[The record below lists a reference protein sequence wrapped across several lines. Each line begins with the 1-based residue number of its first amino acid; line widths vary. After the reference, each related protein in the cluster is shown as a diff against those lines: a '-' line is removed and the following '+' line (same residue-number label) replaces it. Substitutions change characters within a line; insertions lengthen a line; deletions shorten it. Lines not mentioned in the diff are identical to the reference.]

1 MKISTIQIR
10 NYRSIKDAKIALG
23 DMTVLLGKNNEGKSN
38 LLMAVNVAIT
48 TLQEYANIRQRRI
61 FFTRHSLRDEV
72 YRWERDYPISEQKG
86 KKRDKKTVFVLEFV
100 LDDNEIAEFKK
111 NIGNQLNG
119 SLQIKIVFEKDNKA
133 AISVVKQGKGS
144 KLLNEK
150 SQKVARYIAEHIE
163 YNYIPAVRTVDHTM
177 EIINDQITSRLQEER
192 DKKEYID
199 ALNVITGIERKILS
213 SLSGEIQ
220 TTLGEF
226 LPEVNNVTLSSEDL
240 GMMIR
245 RRQEYVFMIDDGEKT
260 NLKNKGDG
268 VKSLV
273 AMSLLKNKKT
283 IPNTA
288 SVIAIEEPESHLHPS
303 AIDALR
309 KSILALSQK
318 SQVVITTHNPQFVNR
333 NAIESNVIVDNGN
346 AVEAAN
352 IRQIREVLGVKLSD
366 NLYGAKLL
374 LYVEGITD
382 RTVLNALLRHKSKK
396 IADAL
401 KNNELVIQPMSGTDH
416 VEMHLATAKAMVADF
431 YVFLDNDRAG
441 KDAIGNAI
449 RLGLLLPNEY
459 MLTSYTDMNTNINR
473 ESEMEDMLD
482 VEVYR
487 KEIESS
493 YGVSMTN
500 GKFKARNKKWSDRIK
515 DVFNDEGKILDEG
528 IMSEIKLKVAQQVAA
543 NPSKA
548 LRPEGDVFLNKLIG
562 ELEKRI

>member
-48 TLQEYANIRQRRI
+48 TLQEYANMRQRRVLI
-61 FFTRHSLRDEV
+61 TRYSLRDEI

-100 LDDNEIAEFKK
+100 LDDKEIVEFKK

-119 SLQIKIVFEKDNKA
+119 TLQIKIVFEKDKKA
-133 AISVVKQGKGS
+133 SVSVVKQGKGS
-144 KLLNEK
+144 KPLNEK
-150 SQKVARYIAEHIE
+150 SQRVAKYIAEHIE

-177 EIINDQITSRLQEER
+177 EIINDQITARLQEER
-192 DKKEYID
+192 DKKDYLD

-220 TTLGEF
+220 TALGEF
-226 LPEVNNVTLSSEDL
+226 LPDVNSVTLTSEDL

-245 RRQEYVFMIDDGEKT
+245 RRQEYVFMIDDGEET
-260 NLKNKGDG
+260 NLRNKGDG

-318 SQVVITTHNPQFVNR
+318 SQVVVTTHNPQFVNR
-333 NAIESNVIVDNGN
+333 NAINSNVIVDNGN
-346 AVEAAN
+346 AVEATN

-382 RTVLNALLRHKSKK
+382 RIVLNSLFRLKSKK

-416 VEMHLATAKAMVADF
+416 VEMHLTTAKSMVADF

-441 KDAIGNAI
+441 KESIGNATKK
-449 RLGLLLPNEY
+449 GLLLHNEY
-459 MLTSYTDMNTNINR
+459 MLTAYTDMSR
-473 ESEMEDMLD
+473 DSEMEDMLD
-482 VEVYR
+482 VEFYR
-487 KEIESS
+487 KKIETE
-493 YGVSMTN
+493 YGIDLTT
-500 GKFKARNKKWSDRIK
+500 GKFKARNKKWADRIK
-515 DVFNDEGKILDEG
+515 DVFNDCGKIIDDDTL
-528 IMSEIKLKVAQQVAA
+528 SVIKLKVAQLVAT
-543 NPSKA
+543 NPSKT